1 MIKRKTTEI
10 DDVIRGVSM
19 SSLTKKALEQGQIYI
34 NKISAKQAQ
43 KGLQMML
50 TKNYL
55 AQR

>member
-1 MIKRKTTEI
+1 MIKRKTVEI

-19 SSLTKKALEQGQIYI
+19 SSLTKKALEQIQTHR

-50 TKNYL
+50 TKII
-55 AQR
+55 